1 MRESEREL
9 RACKW
14 QRERERESSHGSQRE
29 IDSAEESA
37 CCALKLNRIGIE
49 MVNGNGTGDGG

>member
-1 MRESEREL
+1 MRESERES
-9 RACKW
+9 RVQMA
-14 QRERERESSHGSQRE
+14 EGEGETESSHGSQRE
-29 IDSAEESA
+29 TDSAEESA

>member
-1 MRESEREL
+1 MRESERESAL
-9 RACKW
+9 ANG
-14 QRERERESSHGSQRE
+14 RERESESSYGSQRE
-29 IDSAEESA
+29 TDSAEESA